1 MKSPTPEPQAL
12 PPEAATRYRAG
23 DLLID
28 LGRQRVTRAD
38 EVIALPKLSFKL
50 LVVLVGAA
58 PNLISSEALLGQVW
72 PKVVV
77 SPETLNQRVKL
88 LRDALGDDPRNPR
101 YIEGLRGRG
110 YRWAPAVEIS
120 VAGEEPKGKD
130 GSLTAAPPAGMAAMT
145 PARPSSRIRPW
156 LLPLAAVMLIAAAW
170 LSQYLRREPIAR
182 RPPTSV
188 AVVAVQPRAVAVL
201 PFDNLS
207 PTASDN
213 YIALGVADSVR
224 HQLASVP
231 QLIVIARSSS
241 VALGQPTR
249 DPLIAARRLGVR
261 YVVQGS
267 VQRAGSAL
275 RVTAQLIDTQSD
287 RELWSLK
294 LDRRIDELFAL
305 QDQIAERI
313 ARQLDVTL
321 HGGSSEYAR
330 YGTDAY
336 LAFLRG
342 RALVEGRTIA
352 SVSASI
358 QQFSRAIELAPSFAP
373 AIAELARAR
382 LLLSDLHGGDPKEE
396 EELWRE
402 VNPMINRAIALDPRA
417 GPPYFMRAQYRLD
430 IAHDV
435 PGAEADFRTGVDL
448 APNFGPGLRL
458 YAQYL
463 FDESR
468 VADALAMID
477 RARLVDPLGPEN
489 HYFKGEILRRG
500 LGDREGAVALYLQ
513 AIAAAPNFY
522 PAYARLG
529 QVRAEEGR
537 LAEAIQYAEKAVA
550 IEPKVGW
557 PRDRLLWFY
566 VDIGD
571 LPAARDVLRG
581 YVSGSPEGLAS
592 EALLCY
598 RAGRLD
604 RADGRIRAAI
614 GQPEVDADGMAVVLA
629 TDAIVKRAI
638 ARRDAV
644 PARRFILSMRG
655 LKKEG
660 STLAVVADNWPAVVQ
675 LATLESLAGDRRVGD
690 GIARRV
696 LDFLDRGGTFGGLPG
711 GDDWARA
718 SAAGL
723 LGRNDVA
730 LASLAKLAR
739 SNRIGWWARIEGN
752 PALDALGPARSFRAI
767 EQDDRMWLESEQRA
781 LGRLRSQHDVPLRS
795 AAGLTPAGC

>member
-1 MKSPTPEPQAL
+1 MTSPKPEPQAL
-12 PPEAATRYRAG
+12 SPETAPRYRAG

-38 EVIALPKLSFKL
+38 EVIALPKLSFNL
-50 LVVLVGAA
+50 LVVLVSAA
-58 PNLISSEALLGQVW
+58 PNLVSSEALLVQVW
-72 PKVVV
+72 PKAVV
-77 SPETLNQRVKL
+77 SPETLSQRVKL

-110 YRWAPAVEIS
+110 YRWAPRVEILPAGREAGERDGNLAAAP
-120 VAGEEPKGKD
+120 VAGKTD
-130 GSLTAAPPAGMAAMT
+130 ATT
-145 PARPSSRIRPW
+145 ARPGSRTRLW
-156 LLPLAAVMLIAAAW
+156 LLPLAAVALIVAGW
-170 LSQYLRREPIAR
+170 LALSLKREPTVR
-182 RPPTSV
+182 RPTSV

-207 PTASDN
+207 PAASDD

-231 QLIVIARSSS
+231 ELIVIARSSS
-241 VALGQPTR
+241 VAVGQARP
-249 DPLIAARRLGVR
+249 DPLTAGRRLGVR
-261 YVVQGS
+261 YIVLGS

-275 RVTAQLIDTQSD
+275 RVTAHLIDTQSD

-294 LDRRIDELFAL
+294 LDRNIDELFAL

-313 ARQLDVTL
+313 ARELDVTL
-321 HGGSSEYAR
+321 HGGSSEYAQ

-342 RALVEGRTIA
+342 RALVEVRTIA

-358 QQFSRAIELAPSFAP
+358 RQFSRATELAPSFAP
-373 AIAELARAR
+373 AIAELARAK

-396 EELWRE
+396 QELWRE
-402 VNPMINRAIALDPRA
+402 INPMIDRAIALDPSA

-430 IAHDV
+430 IAHDI
-435 PGAEADFRTGVDL
+435 PGAEADFRTGLEL

-458 YAQYL
+458 YAQHL
-463 FDESR
+463 FEGAR
-468 VADALAMID
+468 IAEALAMID

-489 HYFKGEILRRG
+489 HYFKGEVVRKA

-513 AIAAAPNFY
+513 AIAASPNFY

-537 LAEAIQYAEKAVA
+537 LADAIRYAEKAVA
-550 IEPKVGW
+550 IEPRVAW

-581 YVSGSPEGLAS
+581 YVAGSPEGVAS

-604 RADGRIRAAI
+604 LAEALARAAI
-614 GQPEVDADGMAVVLA
+614 GLPEVDANGIAVILA
-629 TDAIVKRAI
+629 TDAMIKRAA
-638 ARRDAV
+638 ARHDVTA
-644 PARRFILSMRG
+644 ARRFILSIPG

-675 LATLESLAGDRRVGD
+675 LATLEHLAGERRVGD
-690 GIARRV
+690 GLAQRV
-696 LDFLDRGGTFGGLPG
+696 LDFLDHGGRFGLPG

-730 LASLAKLAR
+730 LASLAKLAQ
-739 SNRIGWWARIEGN
+739 SNRIGWWSRIEGN
-752 PALDALGPARSFRAI
+752 PALEGLSATPAFRSI
-767 EQDDRMWLESEQRA
+767 VEDDRIWLEGEQRA
-781 LGRLRSQHDVPLRS
+781 LGSLRRQGDVPLRS
-795 AAGLTPAGC
+795 AAGLTSAGC